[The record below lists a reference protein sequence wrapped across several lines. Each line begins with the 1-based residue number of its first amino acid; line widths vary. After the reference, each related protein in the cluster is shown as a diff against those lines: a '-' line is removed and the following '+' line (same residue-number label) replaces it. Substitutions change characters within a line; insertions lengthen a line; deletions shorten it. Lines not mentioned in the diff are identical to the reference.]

1 MATNPTPAAA
11 PAAAAAAAA
20 AAVPGIFI
28 SYRHA
33 PPTTG
38 IAREL
43 YTALVPPAE
52 VWGAELFMDEQDIE
66 PAELFDEVIIGALDR
81 CTDFV
86 VLLSNGYWSSAYCRK
101 ELLRVLGRF
110 ERERSVRLHFVMVDK
125 LDPAHFSFAKD
136 RAAGRIVSDDPQVQR
151 IGDVQFLGPFDAYG
165 RLVRLA
171 WDQPAGLSD
180 HIGQLVQRLGK
191 VVGRPVGAA
200 AGAGRGA

>member
-11 PAAAAAAAA
+11 AAPTAA
-20 AAVPGIFI
+20 PGIFI

-33 PPTTG
+33 PPTTA

-52 VWGAELFMDEQDIE
+52 AWGAELFMDEQDIE
-66 PAELFDEVIIGALDR
+66 PAELFDEVIVGALDR

-110 ERERSVRLHFVMVDK
+110 ERERSVRLHFVKVDE

-136 RAAGRIVSDDPQVQR
+136 RAAGRIVSDDAQVQR

-165 RLVRLA
+165 RLVRLS
-171 WDQPAGLSD
+171 WEQPAGLSD
-180 HIGQLVQRLGK
+180 QLGQLVQRLGR
-191 VVGRPVGAA
+191 VVGKPPG